1 MSQKL
6 LKDLLSEREQLV
18 LKAIASGKTSQ
29 QIATELYISKHT
41 VDTHR
46 RKMIQKTEV
55 QNTTALVQRA
65 YLEGLFENSL

>member
-18 LKAIASGKTSQ
+18 LKAIASGKTSR
-29 QIATELYISKHT
+29 QIAAELYISKHT

-46 RKMIQKTEV
+46 RKMIEKTEV
-55 QNTTALVQRA
+55 QNTRVLVQRA
-65 YLEGLFENSL
+65 YLENLFENSL

>member
-29 QIATELYISKHT
+29 QIAAELYISKHT

>member
-46 RKMIQKTEV
+46 RKMIPQA
-55 QNTTALVQRA
+55 QNTKAL
-65 YLEGLFENSL
+65 L